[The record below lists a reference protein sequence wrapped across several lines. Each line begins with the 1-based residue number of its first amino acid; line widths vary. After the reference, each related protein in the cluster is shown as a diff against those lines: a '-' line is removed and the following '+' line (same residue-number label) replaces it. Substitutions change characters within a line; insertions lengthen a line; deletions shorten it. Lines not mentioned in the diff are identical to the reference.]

1 MRFMEPTIE
10 LRVAEL
16 LASRL
21 CHDLISPVGAVNSG
35 IELMTEFGDGVDSE
49 SMQLVSTSAKLASE
63 KLQFFR
69 IAYGN
74 AGSGAN
80 IPLGDGMRLIEPVCA
95 NQRTTVV
102 LEDHTA
108 GALPGPGAVKLLLN
122 VSLLAGECLP
132 RGGELRVLIGPDM
145 AAVVSAG
152 GDGAR
157 IEDDLRASLDG
168 SISDE
173 DLDPKTAHGYF
184 THLAAKRLGVVFAI
198 DAQTDLVVFSAQLP
212 PSD

>member
-1 MRFMEPTIE
+1 MEPKIE

-35 IELMTEFGDGVDSE
+35 IELMTEFGDDPDGE
-49 SMQLVSTSAKLASE
+49 SMQLIASSAKTASE

-80 IPLGDGMRLIEPVCA
+80 IPLGDGLRLIEPVCA

-102 LEDHTA
+102 IEDGTA
-108 GALPGPGAVKLLLN
+108 GALPGTGAVKLLLN
-122 VSLLAGECLP
+122 LALLVGECLP
-132 RGGELRVLIGPDM
+132 RGGELRVAVGPDM
-145 AAVVSAG
+145 GAIVTAAGEGV
-152 GDGAR
+152 R
-157 IEDDLRASLDG
+157 IDDNLRASMEA
-168 SISDE
+168 SIADE

-184 THLAAKRLGVVFAI
+184 TRLAAERLGVGI
-198 DAQTDLVVFSAQLP
+198 DIRAESDLVRISAALP
-212 PSD
+212 VAD

>member
-1 MRFMEPTIE
+1 MEPTIE

-95 NQRTTVV
+95 NQRTAVV

-108 GALPGPGAVKLLLN
+108 GALPGPGVDHQL
-122 VSLLAGECLP
+122 S
-132 RGGELRVLIGPDM
+132 
-145 AAVVSAG
+145 VV
-152 GDGAR
+152 
-157 IEDDLRASLDG
+157 I
-168 SISDE
+168 
-173 DLDPKTAHGYF
+173 
-184 THLAAKRLGVVFAI
+184 
-198 DAQTDLVVFSAQLP
+198 
-212 PSD
+212 

>member
-1 MRFMEPTIE
+1 MEPTIE

-35 IELMTEFGDGVDSE
+35 IELMTEFGDGLDSD
-49 SMQLVSTSAKLASE
+49 SMALVASSAKLASE

-74 AGSGAN
+74 AGSGGN
-80 IPLGDGMRLIEPVCA
+80 ITLGDGLRLIEPVCA
-95 NQRTTVV
+95 NQRTQVV
-102 LEDHTA
+102 IEDQSA

-122 VSLLAGECLP
+122 IALVAGECLP
-132 RGGELRVLIGPDM
+132 RGGELGIVVGGDM
-145 AAVVSAG
+145 AVTVSARG
-152 GDGAR
+152 EGAR
-157 IEDDLRASLDG
+157 IEDNLRAALEG
-168 SISDE
+168 SIADA

-184 THLAAKRLGVVFAI
+184 THMAARRLGLSFGVETDSDHAAFAAK
-198 DAQTDLVVFSAQLP
+198 LP
-212 PSD
+212 LAD